1 MRAKAHPGKR
11 RAMRPSLAEAAS
23 GSTPRHCLPQEARP
37 PRTMASQMCA
47 HGPPPQT
54 QLEGGSG
61 REPGSLLGT
70 RHTPGMSGSRAG
82 GRGRTGW
89 PCGRHARREARGT
102 ASWIHPHKH
111 PRARPS
117 NSQSASSRPHE
128 RQTRLSRWESSDTL
142 RPSLRE
148 SLASKKNTSQVRG
161 TEGALRPSLHEPLIS
176 WGTLQTGAV
185 PGHPQSTTLWVSSP
199 HRRENRGAKRASGM
213 PRSHSRW

>member
-11 RAMRPSLAEAAS
+11 RAVRPSLAEAAS

-37 PRTMASQMCA
+37 PAQDDGLPDVCPRATSSDSTRRGKWPRAGKSPRHTAHARDVGEQGGRPCA
-47 HGPPPQT
+47 HG
-54 QLEGGSG
+54 L
-61 REPGSLLGT
+61 
-70 RHTPGMSGSRAG
+70 AV
-82 GRGRTGW
+82 W
-89 PCGRHARREARGT
+89 APCEARGT

-128 RQTRLSRWESSDTL
+128 RHTRLSRWETSDTL

-148 SLASKKNTSQVRG
+148 SLASEKNTSQVRG

-185 PGHPQSTTLWVSSP
+185 HGHPQSTTLWVSSP
-199 HRRENRGAKRASGM
+199 HRRENRGTKRASGM
-213 PRSHSRW
+213 PRSHSHW